1 MPACAFQGAG
11 RFAAGSPVIAAPPT
25 PAPPHQA
32 PVPHVFHDSRFD
44 IDAAKLMPGEYFVT
58 SRDIMIVTVLGS
70 CVSACIRDKVNGVG
84 GMNHFMLPD
93 TAKQPHT
100 AGALPA
106 RFGEYAMDIL
116 IRRILRAGGRHE
128 NLEAKLFGAGNV
140 LHQLTHADIGRK
152 NADFVRTYLARAQIP
167 VIADD
172 LLDRYPSRVHYFPH
186 TGVALVKKLT
196 RLENDT
202 IFVRERELQA
212 RLRTLG
218 LQALDTS
225 PNLPP
230 APGKQSG

>member
-1 MPACAFQGAG
+1 M
-11 RFAAGSPVIAAPPT
+11 
-25 PAPPHQA
+25 
-32 PVPHVFHDSRFD
+32 PHVSYDARFN

-58 SRDIMIVTVLGS
+58 SRDLMIVTVLGS
-70 CVSACIRDKVNGVG
+70 CVAACIRDKTSGVG

-93 TAKQPHT
+93 TARAAT
-100 AGALPA
+100 VANALPA

-140 LHQLTHADIGRK
+140 LHQLTQADIGRK
-152 NADFVRTYLARAQIP
+152 NADFVRTYLARVNIP
-167 VIADD
+167 VVADD

-202 IFVRERELQA
+202 IFEREQELQT
-212 RLRTLG
+212 RLGKLG
-218 LQALDTS
+218 LQALDV
-225 PNLPP
+225 
-230 APGKQSG
+230 APGQTAAGKKQSG